1 MINLILGGVRSGKS
15 RQAEQLATK
24 SNRPV
29 IYIATATAGDEEMR
43 QRIEVHRTQ
52 RPSTWTTVE
61 VPFVLAEALQQHAQK
76 ECCIIVDCLTLWLTN
91 LLTRGDE
98 ARLKAEREALID
110 LLPKLDRELY
120 LVSNETNS
128 GVIPIDPLSRRFC
141 NESGF
146 LHQEIAKAADRV
158 ILMVAGLPQIL
169 KGEPL

>member
-76 ECCIIVDCLTLWLTN
+76 ECCIIVIRDH
-91 LLTRGDE
+91 GAGVE
-98 ARLKAEREALID
+98 EALLSQICD
-110 LLPKLDRELY
+110 PFFRGSSQSEGYGLGLSIAVRAVERLGGELKLRNHPEGGLEVSIQLP
-120 LVSNETNS
+120 
-128 GVIPIDPLSRRFC
+128 C
-141 NESGF
+141 
-146 LHQEIAKAADRV
+146 
-158 ILMVAGLPQIL
+158 
-169 KGEPL
+169 GERN